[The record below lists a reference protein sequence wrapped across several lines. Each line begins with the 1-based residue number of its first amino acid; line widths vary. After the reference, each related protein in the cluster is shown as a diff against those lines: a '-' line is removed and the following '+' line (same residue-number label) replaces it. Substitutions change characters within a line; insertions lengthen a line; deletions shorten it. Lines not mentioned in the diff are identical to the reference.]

1 MGVLRLRLLLV
12 LAGLGASSSSRI
24 RSLSV
29 PLLLQVRVVVLVRLL
44 LCGGGEGEG
53 VLGAPVRG
61 GRGRGSGRSTRGSL
75 VHDPIAQEKKQ
86 KSETTNKDY
95 YMVIFKRG
103 VAPGEGFVDNIDTF
117 DGSAG

>member
-1 MGVLRLRLLLV
+1 
-12 LAGLGASSSSRI
+12 
-24 RSLSV
+24 
-29 PLLLQVRVVVLVRLL
+29 
-44 LCGGGEGEG
+44 
-53 VLGAPVRG
+53 
-61 GRGRGSGRSTRGSL
+61 